1 MPLYFDEQKRFV
13 YKYELIKDNLS
24 LMKEKSEHKK
34 PYDHIT
40 GVILAGGSSK
50 RYGQNK
56 AFLKIGSVRLID
68 SILQEM
74 KTIFK
79 RVILI
84 TNEKKKYEY
93 LEVPIVE
100 DLVKGLGA
108 LGGIYTGLVSM
119 PDQAGFFVACDMP
132 LINRQLV
139 HYMVDIK
146 GNHAA
151 VVPSVANNIEPL
163 HAIYAQSCLG
173 PIRNLIDSK
182 RYQVR
187 LFYDQ
192 VPVRYVKEDEIR
204 KFSPPSRAFLN
215 INTPDE
221 FAKIK
226 SLLKA

>member
-1 MPLYFDEQKRFV
+1 MYKHELKRDSV
-13 YKYELIKDNLS
+13 AI
-24 LMKEKSEHKK
+24 MKEKSKHNKL
-34 PYDHIT
+34 YDHIT

-50 RYGQNK
+50 RYGKNK
-56 AFLKIGSVRLID
+56 AFLKIGSARLID
-68 SILQEM
+68 SIIQEM

-100 DLVKGLGA
+100 DLVKGLGP
-108 LGGIYTGLVSM
+108 LGGIYTGLMSI

-139 HYMVDIK
+139 RYMVDIK
-146 GNHAA
+146 GNHRA
-151 VVPSVANNIEPL
+151 VVPAVADKIEPL
-163 HAIYAQSCLG
+163 HAIYFQSCLK
-173 PIRNLIDSK
+173 PIRHLIDSN

-187 LFYDQ
+187 LFYDYI
-192 VPVRYVKEDEIR
+192 PVRYVKEDEIR
-204 KFSPPSRAFLN
+204 KFCCPSKAFLN

-221 FAKIK
+221 FAKIQ
-226 SLLKA
+226 SLIEA

>member
-1 MPLYFDEQKRFV
+1 MA
-13 YKYELIKDNLS
+13 I
-24 LMKEKSEHKK
+24 MKEKSEHNKL
-34 PYDHIT
+34 YDHVT

-50 RYGQNK
+50 RYGKNK
-56 AFLKIGSVRLID
+56 AFLKIGSARLID

-74 KTIFK
+74 QTIFK

-93 LEVPIVE
+93 LEIPMFE
-100 DLVKGLGA
+100 DHVKGLGP
-108 LGGIYTGLVSM
+108 LGGIYTGLMSM

-139 HYMVDIK
+139 RYMVDIK
-146 GNHAA
+146 GNHRA
-151 VVPSVANNIEPL
+151 VVPSVADKIEPL
-163 HAIYAQSCLG
+163 HAIYFQSCLK
-173 PIRNLIDSK
+173 PIKHLIASN

-187 LFYDQ
+187 LFYDYI
-192 VPVRYVKEDEIR
+192 PVRYVKEGEIR
-204 KFSPPSRAFLN
+204 KFCCPSKAFLN

-226 SLLKA
+226 SLINI

>member
-1 MPLYFDEQKRFV
+1 MA
-13 YKYELIKDNLS
+13 I
-24 LMKEKSEHKK
+24 MKEESEHKK
-34 PYDHIT
+34 LYDHIT
-40 GVILAGGSSK
+40 GVILAGGLSK

-56 AFLKIGSVRLID
+56 AFLKIGSTRLID
-68 SILQEM
+68 SITEEM
-74 KTIFK
+74 KAIFK
-79 RVILI
+79 RVILVV
-84 TNEKKKYEY
+84 NEKKDYEY
-93 LEVPIVE
+93 LEIPVVK
-100 DLVKGLGA
+100 DLVKGLGPI
-108 LGGIYTGLVSM
+108 GGIYTGLMSI

-151 VVPSVANNIEPL
+151 VVPSLANNIEPL
-163 HAIYAQSCLG
+163 HAIYTQSCLG

-204 KFSPPSRAFLN
+204 RFSSPSRAFLN

-226 SLLKA
+226 PLLKA

>member
-1 MPLYFDEQKRFV
+1 MKEESEQK
-13 YKYELIKDNLS
+13 S
-24 LMKEKSEHKK
+24 L
-34 PYDHIT
+34 YDHIT
-40 GVILAGGSSK
+40 GVILAGGLSK

-56 AFLKIGSVRLID
+56 AFLEVGGIRLID
-68 SILQEM
+68 RITEGMQN
-74 KTIFK
+74 IFK
-79 RVILI
+79 QLILV
-84 TNEKKKYEY
+84 TNEKKGFEY
-93 LEVPIVE
+93 LGIPIIE
-100 DLVKGLGA
+100 DLIKGLGPI
-108 LGGIYTGLVSM
+108 GGIYTGLMSIS
-119 PDQAGFFVACDMP
+119 DQAGFFVACDMP
-132 LINRQLV
+132 FINKQLV

-192 VPVRYVKEDEIR
+192 VPVLYVKEDEIR
-204 KFSPPSRAFLN
+204 RFISPGRAFLN

-226 SLLKA
+226 SLMKA